1 MTAVDKCLTIKAE
14 AGDVDKGKAKA
25 IAARYREAVNEI
37 VAGGRVSVAEA
48 EALAAQQL
56 ARAAERDIIR
66 KKRIAFSHAK
76 VLASIRVVANQ
87 AEQAGQRV
95 DIAMQQYI
103 ANDPRERAVGASLS
117 HRINTVRSQA
127 FRELG
132 EFLEEFRTKHAGLSQ
147 NTTGLDDVIRELFGE
162 GTGNASSKNMA
173 QGLKKATEYL
183 RHRFNAAGGD
193 IIDRGDWG
201 FFQIHDKL
209 RVSSSTA
216 KEWIEFVDGLL
227 AKEKMVDPN
236 GNPMTAEQLKRGLQE
251 AYQSIA
257 SGGLSDITR
266 PIGPNI
272 FGSSVN
278 KRANAR
284 FLQFKN
290 ADAWLEY
297 QRKFGNSHMFDH
309 IVGSI
314 SSLSREVAI
323 LEILGPHP
331 EAALKFMDRLADEA
345 SARTAIAGTGR
356 VARVAAEKISRAGS
370 PLMQLYNTVT
380 GRTAIPGGAGWVA
393 SASQNNR
400 NVVIAATLG
409 SSWLVALGDTV
420 TAGLTARMNGMSST
434 KLIARH
440 IQLFS
445 KNSAGDREL
454 ALQLGLGAQGMASR
468 ALGVQRIM
476 GEVTGAELTERIAD
490 TTMRLGLLSPWTE
503 AGRWAFGI
511 EFLAHITNSTG
522 KGFDEIDPMLQR
534 SFQRHGITSADWDLI
549 RSTDK
554 WVDPESG
561 AKFLRADDVTRGEF
575 GTPAFDAANRLQQA
589 IFAETEFAIVS
600 AAPQVK
606 AAMTALGPAGTFWG
620 EVMRNSFLFKGFP
633 LSVQYMHWNRIMAM
647 QGAGQKVQY
656 AAWMVGGMTSVG
668 AMAHQLSQIATGK
681 DPINMDPRENLD
693 FWARAIAKGGS
704 LGLLGDIVFSDHNR
718 WGTGLFEGLLGPVAG
733 QVGDVTKMTLGNAQK
748 FLSGDD
754 TSLGRDL
761 SQFVQKN
768 TPGQTLWYTRL
779 AMERILFDE
788 LDKLLDPKA
797 YEYFRQIEQRAQ
809 TENRQQYYWHRG
821 RKLPSRAPDIPEAI
835 GQ

>member
-1 MTAVDKCLTIKAE
+1 MTAVDKCLTIKAK

-25 IAARYREAVNEI
+25 IAARYREAVNDI

-48 EALAAQQL
+48 ETLAAQQL
-56 ARAAERDIIR
+56 VSAAERDIIR

-76 VLASIRVVANQ
+76 VLAQIRVVAYQ

-103 ANDPRERAVGASLS
+103 ANDPRERAVGASLAS
-117 HRINTVRSQA
+117 RMNTVQSQA

-147 NTTGLDDVIRELFGE
+147 NTTGLDDIMRERFGDS
-162 GTGNASSKNMA
+162 TGNASAKNMA
-173 QGLKKATEYL
+173 EGLGKATEYL
-183 RHRFNAAGGD
+183 RLRFNAAGGD

-201 FFQIHDKL
+201 FFQTHDKL
-209 RVSSSTA
+209 KVSNVTEE
-216 KEWIEFVDGLL
+216 EWMEFIDGLL

-236 GNPMTAEQLKRGLQE
+236 GNPMTAAQLERGLRE
-251 AYQSIA
+251 TYQSIA

-297 QRKFGNSHMFDH
+297 QRKFGNPNMFDH

-331 EAALKFMDRLADEA
+331 EAALKFMDRLTDEA
-345 SARTAIAGTGR
+345 SARTAVSGVGK
-356 VARVAAEKISRAGS
+356 VARAAAEKAHRSGS
-370 PLMQLYNTVT
+370 PLTQLYNTVT
-380 GRTAIPGGAGWVA
+380 GRTAIPGGAGWIA
-393 SASQNNR
+393 SASQANR
-400 NVVIAATLG
+400 NLVIAATLG
-409 SSWLVALGDTV
+409 SSWLVALGDTA
-420 TAGLTARMNGMSST
+420 TMGLTARMNGMSST

-440 IQLFS
+440 MKMFS
-445 KNSAGDREL
+445 KNSLADREL
-454 ALQLGLGAQGMASR
+454 SLQLGLGAQGAASR

-476 GEVTGAELTERIAD
+476 GEVTGPELSERVAD
-490 TTMRLGLLSPWTE
+490 TAMRMSFLSPWTE
-503 AGRWAFGI
+503 MGRWSFGI
-511 EFLAHITNSTG
+511 EFLAHITNSAS
-522 KGFDEIDPMLQR
+522 KGFDEIDPMLRR
-534 SFQRHGITSADWDLI
+534 SFQRHGVTPEDWDLI

-561 AKFLRADDVTRGEF
+561 AKFLRADDVARGEF

-600 AAPQVK
+600 AAPQVRS
-606 AAMTALGPAGTFWG
+606 AATALGPAGTFWG
-620 EVMRNSFLFKGFP
+620 EVMRNTFLFKGFP
-633 LSVQYMHWNRIMAM
+633 LSIQYMHWSRIMAM

-656 AAWMVGGMTSVG
+656 AAWMVGGMTSIG
-668 AMAHQLSQIATGK
+668 ALAHQLSQIATGK
-681 DPINMDPRENLD
+681 DPINMDPRENID

-704 LGLLGDIVFSDHNR
+704 LGLIGDIVFSDHER
-718 WGTGLFEGLLGPVAG
+718 WDTGLFEGLLGPVAG
-733 QVGDVTKMTLGNAQK
+733 QVGDIAGMTLGNAQK
-748 FLSGDD
+748 FLSGDETD
-754 TSLGRDL
+754 LGRDL
-761 SQFVQKN
+761 SRFIQKN
-768 TPGQTLWYTRL
+768 APGQTLWYTRL
-779 AMERILFDE
+779 AFERVLFDE

-797 YEYFRQIEQRAQ
+797 YEHFRKIEQTAQ
-809 TENRQQYYWHRG
+809 DENRQQYYWHRG
-821 RKLPSRAPDIPEAI
+821 RKLPSRAPDISKAI